1 MQAIHLYPALFH
13 PYESLEVLLEYLIDY
28 VDNYYKE
35 HNAHHPPEGAPEK
48 HCRQNGQQYQHQ
60 VLLAAHGTARQAII
74 PPMHARPSTSVVLN
88 VFPIDSV
95 LTCSFGTKSII
106 HPHSSVNIGE
116 FPLDKL
122 ELAMRNT
129 EEIVTV
135 DELKGLLELPR
146 RPRAYVGYE
155 TSGKVHL
162 GHMLT
167 ANKLLDLQKVGFDVV
182 VLLADLHAFLNEKGT
197 LEEVRKIADYNR
209 DCFMALGLDPERT
222 EFVYGTD
229 YQLKPEYMLKILQM
243 ARNTTLNRA
252 RRSMDEVSRNAE
264 NPMVS
269 QMIYPLMQ
277 AIDIADLKI
286 DMAVGGIDQ
295 RKIHMLAREELPRL
309 GLPAPVCMHTP
320 LIPGLNGEKMSS
332 SKGNNIAVDEPAAD
346 VEKKIKSAFCP
357 AKVVENNPVLAICK
371 YHVFPRIE
379 AGMTIKRPEKFGGDV
394 HYENYEKLEADFVS
408 GAMHPMDLKK
418 ATAECMNEILA
429 PVREKM
435 G

>member
-1 MQAIHLYPALFH
+1 LEREPKALYLPIHL
-13 PYESLEVLLEYLIDY
+13 EV
-28 VDNYYKE
+28 
-35 HNAHHPPEGAPEK
+35 
-48 HCRQNGQQYQHQ
+48 
-60 VLLAAHGTARQAII
+60 
-74 PPMHARPSTSVVLN
+74 S
-88 VFPIDSV
+88 
-95 LTCSFGTKSII
+95 
-106 HPHSSVNIGE
+106 GE
-116 FPLDKL
+116 FALDKL

-167 ANKLLDLQKVGFDVV
+167 ANKLLDLQRVGFDVV
-182 VLLADLHAFLNEKGT
+182 VLLADLHAFLNEKGS

-229 YQLKPEYMLKILQM
+229 YQLKPDYMLKILQM

-252 RRSMDEVSRNAE
+252 RRSMDEVSRSAE

-277 AIDIADLKI
+277 AIDIADLHI
-286 DMAVGGIDQ
+286 DLAVGGIDQ

-357 AKVVENNPVLAICK
+357 AKEVENNPVLAICK
-371 YHVFPRIE
+371 YHVFPRLE
-379 AGMTIKRPEKFGGDV
+379 EGMTVKRPEKFGGDV
-394 HYENYEKLEADFVS
+394 HYGNYEVLEADFVS

-418 ATAECMNEILA
+418 ACADSMNQILA

-435 G
+435 GY

>member
-1 MQAIHLYPALFH
+1 MRGEREPKALYLPIHL
-13 PYESLEVLLEYLIDY
+13 EV
-28 VDNYYKE
+28 
-35 HNAHHPPEGAPEK
+35 
-48 HCRQNGQQYQHQ
+48 
-60 VLLAAHGTARQAII
+60 
-74 PPMHARPSTSVVLN
+74 S
-88 VFPIDSV
+88 
-95 LTCSFGTKSII
+95 
-106 HPHSSVNIGE
+106 GE
-116 FPLDKL
+116 FALDKL

-167 ANKLLDLQKVGFDVV
+167 ANKLLDLQKAGFDVV
-182 VLLADLHAFLNEKGT
+182 VLLADLHAFLNEKGS

-229 YQLKPEYMLKILQM
+229 YQLKPDYMLKILQM

-252 RRSMDEVSRNAE
+252 RRSMDEVSRSAE

-286 DMAVGGIDQ
+286 DLAVGGIDQ

-357 AKVVENNPVLAICK
+357 AKEVENNPVLAICK
-371 YHVFPRIE
+371 YHVFPRLE
-379 AGMTIKRPEKFGGDV
+379 EGMTVKRPEKFGGDV
-394 HYENYEKLEADFVS
+394 HYENYEALEADFVS

-418 ATAECMNEILA
+418 ACADSMNQILA

-435 G
+435 LE

>member
-1 MQAIHLYPALFH
+1 
-13 PYESLEVLLEYLIDY
+13 
-28 VDNYYKE
+28 
-35 HNAHHPPEGAPEK
+35 
-48 HCRQNGQQYQHQ
+48 
-60 VLLAAHGTARQAII
+60 
-74 PPMHARPSTSVVLN
+74 
-88 VFPIDSV
+88 
-95 LTCSFGTKSII
+95 
-106 HPHSSVNIGE
+106 
-116 FPLDKL
+116 
-122 ELAMRNT
+122 MRNT

-135 DELKGLLELPR
+135 DELKNLLESKQ

-167 ANKLLDLQKVGFDVV
+167 ANKLLDLQRAGFDVV

-229 YQLKPEYMLKILQM
+229 YQLKPDYMLKILQM

-277 AIDIADLKI
+277 AIDIADLRI
-286 DMAVGGIDQ
+286 DLAVGGIDQ

-332 SKGNNIAVDEPAAD
+332 SKGNNIAVDEPAED
-346 VEKKIKSAFCP
+346 VEKKIMAAFCP
-357 AKVVENNPVLAICK
+357 AKVVENNPIMAIFK

-379 AGMTIKRPEKFGGDV
+379 GGITIKRPAKFGGDV
-394 HYENYEKLEADFVS
+394 TYQNYEELEAAFVS
-408 GAMHPMDLKK
+408 GALHPMDAKK
-418 ATAECMNEILA
+418 ACAAYMIEILR

>member
-1 MQAIHLYPALFH
+1 M
-13 PYESLEVLLEYLIDY
+13 D
-28 VDNYYKE
+28 
-35 HNAHHPPEGAPEK
+35 
-48 HCRQNGQQYQHQ
+48 R
-60 VLLAAHGTARQAII
+60 
-74 PPMHARPSTSVVLN
+74 
-88 VFPIDSV
+88 
-95 LTCSFGTKSII
+95 
-106 HPHSSVNIGE
+106 
-116 FPLDKL
+116 L
-122 ELAMRNT
+122 ELVIRNT

-135 DELKGLLELPR
+135 DELKALLEQKS

-167 ANKLLDLQKVGFDVV
+167 ANKLLDLQRAGFDVV
-182 VLLADLHAFLNEKGT
+182 VLLADLHAFLNEKGS

-277 AIDIADLKI
+277 AVDIADLKI
-286 DMAVGGIDQ
+286 DLAVGGIDQ

-346 VEKKIKSAFCP
+346 IEKKIMSAFCP
-357 AKVVENNPVLAICK
+357 AKVVENNPVMAIFK

-379 AGMTIKRPEKFGGDV
+379 GGITIKRPAKFGGDV
-394 HYENYEKLEADFVS
+394 TYQNYEELEAAFVS
-408 GAMHPMDLKK
+408 GAMHPQDAKK
-418 ATAECMNEILA
+418 ACAAYMVEILA

>member
-1 MQAIHLYPALFH
+1 MGIYLGLNLGLKGNLNIIKGNQKRYTSAFLFKGGE
-13 PYESLEVLLEYLIDY
+13 YSLD
-28 VDNYYKE
+28 
-35 HNAHHPPEGAPEK
+35 
-48 HCRQNGQQYQHQ
+48 R
-60 VLLAAHGTARQAII
+60 
-74 PPMHARPSTSVVLN
+74 
-88 VFPIDSV
+88 
-95 LTCSFGTKSII
+95 
-106 HPHSSVNIGE
+106 
-116 FPLDKL
+116 L
-122 ELAMRNT
+122 ELVTRNV
-129 EEIVTV
+129 EEIVTLE
-135 DELKGLLELPR
+135 ELKALMENKT

-167 ANKLLDLQKVGFDVV
+167 ANKLLDLQNSGFDIV

-209 DCFMALGLDPERT
+209 DCFIALGLDPEKT
-222 EFVYGTD
+222 EFVYGTE
-229 YQLKPEYMLKILQM
+229 YQLKPEYMLKILRM

-277 AIDIADLKI
+277 AVDIADLDI
-286 DMAVGGIDQ
+286 DLAVGGIDQ

-309 GLPAPVCMHTP
+309 GLPAPVCLHTP

-332 SKGNNIAVDEPAAD
+332 SKGNNIAVDEPAED
-346 VEKKIKSAFCP
+346 VQKKIMAAFCP
-357 AKVVENNPVLAICK
+357 AGQVENNPILAIFK
-371 YHVFPRIE
+371 YHIFPRVGPI
-379 AGMTIKRPEKFGGDV
+379 TVKRPAKFGGDV
-394 HYENYEKLEADFVS
+394 TYEKYEDLEPAFVS
-408 GAMHPMDLKK
+408 GAMHPQDLKK
-418 ATAECMNEILA
+418 ACAEYMIEILR

>member
-1 MQAIHLYPALFH
+1 MRREREPKALYL
-13 PYESLEVLLEYLIDY
+13 
-28 VDNYYKE
+28 
-35 HNAHHPPEGAPEK
+35 
-48 HCRQNGQQYQHQ
+48 
-60 VLLAAHGTARQAII
+60 
-74 PPMHARPSTSVVLN
+74 
-88 VFPIDSV
+88 PIDLGLS
-95 LTCSFGTKSII
+95 
-106 HPHSSVNIGE
+106 GE
-116 FPLDKL
+116 FDLDKL
-122 ELAMRNT
+122 ELVMRNT

-135 DELKGLLELPR
+135 DELKGLLDLPR

-167 ANKLLDLQKVGFDVV
+167 ANKLLDLQKAGFDVV
-182 VLLADLHAFLNEKGT
+182 VLLADLHAFLNEKGS

-229 YQLKPEYMLKILQM
+229 YQLKPEYMLKILQMAEYMLKILQM

-277 AIDIADLKI
+277 AIDIADLHI
-286 DMAVGGIDQ
+286 DLAVGGIDQ

-357 AKVVENNPVLAICK
+357 AKEVENNPVLAICK

-379 AGMTIKRPEKFGGDV
+379 AGMTVKRPEKFGGDV
-394 HYENYEKLEADFVS
+394 HYENYEALEADFVS

-418 ATAECMNEILA
+418 ACAESMNQILA

>member
-1 MQAIHLYPALFH
+1 M
-13 PYESLEVLLEYLIDY
+13 D
-28 VDNYYKE
+28 
-35 HNAHHPPEGAPEK
+35 
-48 HCRQNGQQYQHQ
+48 R
-60 VLLAAHGTARQAII
+60 
-74 PPMHARPSTSVVLN
+74 
-88 VFPIDSV
+88 
-95 LTCSFGTKSII
+95 
-106 HPHSSVNIGE
+106 
-116 FPLDKL
+116 L
-122 ELAMRNT
+122 ELVMRNT

-135 DELKGLLELPR
+135 DELKALLEQKD

-167 ANKLLDLQKVGFDVV
+167 ANKLLDLQKAGFDVV
-182 VLLADLHAFLNEKGT
+182 VLLADLHAFLNEKGS
-197 LEEVRKIADYNR
+197 LEEVRKIANYNR

-286 DMAVGGIDQ
+286 DLAVGGIDQ

-346 VEKKIKSAFCP
+346 IEKKIMSAFCP
-357 AKVVENNPVLAICK
+357 AKVVENNPIMAIFK

-379 AGMTIKRPEKFGGDV
+379 GGITIKRPAKFGGDMT
-394 HYENYEKLEADFVS
+394 YQNYEELEAAFVS
-408 GAMHPMDLKK
+408 GAMHPQDAKK
-418 ATAECMNEILA
+418 ACAAYMNEILA

>member
-1 MQAIHLYPALFH
+1 M
-13 PYESLEVLLEYLIDY
+13 
-28 VDNYYKE
+28 
-35 HNAHHPPEGAPEK
+35 
-48 HCRQNGQQYQHQ
+48 
-60 VLLAAHGTARQAII
+60 
-74 PPMHARPSTSVVLN
+74 
-88 VFPIDSV
+88 
-95 LTCSFGTKSII
+95 
-106 HPHSSVNIGE
+106 
-116 FPLDKL
+116 DKL

-182 VLLADLHAFLNEKGT
+182 VLLADLHAFLNEKGS

-229 YQLKPEYMLKILQM
+229 YQLKPDYMLKILQM

-252 RRSMDEVSRNAE
+252 RRSMDEVSRSAE

-277 AIDIADLKI
+277 AIDIADLHI
-286 DMAVGGIDQ
+286 DLAVGGIDQ

-357 AKVVENNPVLAICK
+357 AKEVENNPVLAICK
-371 YHVFPRIE
+371 YHVFPRLE
-379 AGMTIKRPEKFGGDV
+379 EGMTVRRPKKFGGDV
-394 HYENYEKLEADFVS
+394 HYENYEALEADFVS

-418 ATAECMNEILA
+418 ACADSMNQILA

>member
-1 MQAIHLYPALFH
+1 M
-13 PYESLEVLLEYLIDY
+13 D
-28 VDNYYKE
+28 
-35 HNAHHPPEGAPEK
+35 
-48 HCRQNGQQYQHQ
+48 R
-60 VLLAAHGTARQAII
+60 
-74 PPMHARPSTSVVLN
+74 
-88 VFPIDSV
+88 
-95 LTCSFGTKSII
+95 
-106 HPHSSVNIGE
+106 
-116 FPLDKL
+116 L
-122 ELAMRNT
+122 ELVMRNT

-135 DELKGLLELPR
+135 DELKALLEKKQ

-229 YQLKPEYMLKILQM
+229 YQLKPDYMLKILQM

-277 AIDIADLKI
+277 AIDIADLRI
-286 DMAVGGIDQ
+286 DLAVGGIDQ

-346 VEKKIKSAFCP
+346 VEKKIMSAFCP
-357 AKVVENNPVLAICK
+357 AKVVENNPIMAIFK

-379 AGMTIKRPEKFGGDV
+379 GGITIKRPAKFGGDV
-394 HYENYEKLEADFVS
+394 TYQKYEELEAAFVS
-408 GAMHPMDLKK
+408 GALHPQDAKK
-418 ATAECMNEILA
+418 ACAAYMIEILA

-435 G
+435 GGAIKVIKG

>member
-1 MQAIHLYPALFH
+1 M
-13 PYESLEVLLEYLIDY
+13 D
-28 VDNYYKE
+28 
-35 HNAHHPPEGAPEK
+35 
-48 HCRQNGQQYQHQ
+48 R
-60 VLLAAHGTARQAII
+60 
-74 PPMHARPSTSVVLN
+74 
-88 VFPIDSV
+88 
-95 LTCSFGTKSII
+95 
-106 HPHSSVNIGE
+106 
-116 FPLDKL
+116 L

-135 DELKGLLELPR
+135 DELKNLLENKQ

-167 ANKLLDLQKVGFDVV
+167 ANKLLDLQRAGFDVV

-229 YQLKPEYMLKILQM
+229 YQLKPDYMLKILQM

-277 AIDIADLKI
+277 AIDIADLRI
-286 DMAVGGIDQ
+286 DLAVGGIDQ

-332 SKGNNIAVDEPAAD
+332 SKGNNIAVDEPAED
-346 VEKKIKSAFCP
+346 VEKKIMAAFCP
-357 AKVVENNPVLAICK
+357 AKVVENNPIMAIFK
-371 YHVFPRIE
+371 YHIFPRIE
-379 AGMTIKRPEKFGGDV
+379 GGITIKRPAKFGGDV
-394 HYENYEKLEADFVS
+394 TYQNYEELEAAFVS
-408 GAMHPMDLKK
+408 GALHPMDAKK
-418 ATAECMNEILA
+418 ACAAYMIEILA

>member
-1 MQAIHLYPALFH
+1 
-13 PYESLEVLLEYLIDY
+13 
-28 VDNYYKE
+28 
-35 HNAHHPPEGAPEK
+35 
-48 HCRQNGQQYQHQ
+48 
-60 VLLAAHGTARQAII
+60 
-74 PPMHARPSTSVVLN
+74 
-88 VFPIDSV
+88 
-95 LTCSFGTKSII
+95 
-106 HPHSSVNIGE
+106 
-116 FPLDKL
+116 LDKF
-122 ELAMRNT
+122 ELVTRNT

-135 DELKGLLELPR
+135 DELKGLLEQKQ

-167 ANKLLDLQKVGFDVV
+167 ANKLLDLQKAGFDVV
-182 VLLADLHAFLNEKGT
+182 VLLADLHAFLNEKGS
-197 LEEVRKIADYNR
+197 LEEVRRIADYNR

-222 EFVYGTD
+222 QFVYGTD
-229 YQLKPEYMLKILQM
+229 YQLKPDYMLKILQM

-286 DMAVGGIDQ
+286 DLAVGGIDQ

-332 SKGNNIAVDEPAAD
+332 SKGNNIAVDESAED
-346 VEKKIKSAFCP
+346 IEKKIKGAFCP

-371 YHVFPRIE
+371 YHIFPRIE
-379 AGMTIKRPEKFGGDV
+379 AGMTVERPAKFGGDV
-394 HYENYEKLEADFVS
+394 HYDRYEALEADFVS
-408 GAMHPMDLKK
+408 GAMHPMDLKMTCAK
-418 ATAECMNEILA
+418 YMIEILE
-429 PVREKM
+429 PVRKKM
-435 G
+435 MG

>member
-1 MQAIHLYPALFH
+1 LEGGDY
-13 PYESLEVLLEYLIDY
+13 SLD
-28 VDNYYKE
+28 
-35 HNAHHPPEGAPEK
+35 
-48 HCRQNGQQYQHQ
+48 R
-60 VLLAAHGTARQAII
+60 
-74 PPMHARPSTSVVLN
+74 
-88 VFPIDSV
+88 
-95 LTCSFGTKSII
+95 
-106 HPHSSVNIGE
+106 
-116 FPLDKL
+116 L
-122 ELAMRNT
+122 ELVMRNT

-135 DELKGLLELPR
+135 DELKALLDSKQ

-182 VLLADLHAFLNEKGT
+182 VLLADLHAFLNEKGS

-286 DMAVGGIDQ
+286 DLAVGGIDQ

-346 VEKKIKSAFCP
+346 IEKKIMSAFCP
-357 AKVVENNPVLAICK
+357 AKVVENNPVMAIFK

-379 AGMTIKRPEKFGGDV
+379 GGITIKRPAKFGGDMT
-394 HYENYEKLEADFVS
+394 YQNYEDLEAAFVS
-408 GAMHPMDLKK
+408 GAMHPQDAKK
-418 ATAECMNEILA
+418 ACAAYMVEILA